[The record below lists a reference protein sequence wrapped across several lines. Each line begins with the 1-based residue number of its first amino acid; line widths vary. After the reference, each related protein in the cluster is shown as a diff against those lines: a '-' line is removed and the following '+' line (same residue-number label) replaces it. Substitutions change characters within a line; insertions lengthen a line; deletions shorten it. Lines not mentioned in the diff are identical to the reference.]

1 MRYTIVDRQAK
12 MTQKFSQN
20 FLKVLHFCYSG
31 LSQNFLRVLNLSQNF
46 LKVLNLSLNF
56 LKGSVFVTQCFSQN
70 FLKILYTV
78 TQEPIWLFWNTS
90 ECPPPI
96 HQHTV
101 PLPVDY
107 SIIHTLQYFM
117 FLVGLDFEVFLEDTL
132 LEISLQQFF
141 TFLQKTRHWVF
152 PHKSKEVVTFLPLVF

>member
-78 TQEPIWLFWNTS
+78 TQEP
-90 ECPPPI
+90 
-96 HQHTV
+96 V
-101 PLPVDY
+101 
-107 SIIHTLQYFM
+107 
-117 FLVGLDFEVFLEDTL
+117 
-132 LEISLQQFF
+132 
-141 TFLQKTRHWVF
+141 
-152 PHKSKEVVTFLPLVF
+152 

>member
-101 PLPVDY
+101 PLPVHF
-107 SIIHTLQYFM
+107 SIIHYSTLCFWLVWILKYFWRTHSWK
-117 FLVGLDFEVFLEDTL
+117 FPFNSS
-132 LEISLQQFF
+132 SLFCKKQGTEFS
-141 TFLQKTRHWVF
+141 LINLKR
-152 PHKSKEVVTFLPLVF
+152 

>member
-101 PLPVDY
+101 PLPVHF
-107 SIIHTLQYFM
+107 SIIHYSTLC
-117 FLVGLDFEVFLEDTL
+117 FLADLDFEVFLEDTL

-152 PHKSKEVVTFLPLVF
+152 PHNSKEVVAFFPLVS